1 MLACL
6 LYCTYLH
13 LGKNI
18 LCIYALDNKW
28 LQSINKVEVSLVEEI
43 IYGGMT
49 WMEEPKFVYC
59 GSLIYV
65 SMLVL
70 QYDSSHAFVSAITRE
85 MTSYI

>member
-1 MLACL
+1 MV
-6 LYCTYLH
+6 
-13 LGKNI
+13 
-18 LCIYALDNKW
+18 
-28 LQSINKVEVSLVEEI
+28 QSIIQLKFQLKEEI

-70 QYDSSHAFVSAITRE
+70 QYDLWAMAFVSAITRE
-85 MTSYI
+85 MTSHI

>member
-1 MLACL
+1 MV
-6 LYCTYLH
+6 
-13 LGKNI
+13 
-18 LCIYALDNKW
+18 
-28 LQSINKVEVSLVEEI
+28 QSINKVEVSLVEEI

-70 QYDSSHAFVSAITRE
+70 QYDSSHAFVSALTRE
-85 MTSYI
+85 MTSYL